1 MSVVS
6 STLGPR
12 WTLHSAPI
20 SSQRW
25 YNCRGRM
32 GRGRRRRLWSSSL
45 SSFSHCTSCVPLCP
59 RWLSS
64 PPSLSHYPAPTT
76 GQFVRP
82 AWLPPPLL
90 LRYLAPFLHFNGRYW
105 LENFHDPFAIP
116 PMPPSP
122 SQQPLIWL
130 QAFRSLSEEA
140 RPRRTMEDRVVSQT
154 LSSRSPLPFARG
166 AASTLLRHHVPAPP
180 ARYWLKKKGHKISAL
195 PPGSKQL

>member
-6 STLGPR
+6 STSEPR
-12 WTLHSAPI
+12 WTLRSAPI

-45 SSFSHCTSCVPLCP
+45 SYFSHCTSCVPLCP

-90 LRYLAPFLHFNGRYW
+90 LRYLGPFLHFNGRYW
-105 LENFHDPFAIP
+105 LENFHDPFCYSSSAPLPVPATFNLITGFL
-116 PMPPSP
+116 
-122 SQQPLIWL
+122 QPLRGGPT
-130 QAFRSLSEEA
+130 Q
-140 RPRRTMEDRVVSQT
+140 EDNGR
-154 LSSRSPLPFARG
+154 
-166 AASTLLRHHVPAPP
+166 ASGFTNTLLTLTITIRLRSRVHAPP
-180 ARYWLKKKGHKISAL
+180 ASGPSPPGRHWFKKKQK
-195 PPGSKQL
+195 KQT